1 MALSASCTAICTI
14 VKTRVCCGGPPADPT
29 TALALAF
36 QSMTG
41 SAMATPGNAKA
52 TATASSQRLGIG
64 KLEACARTEEGFIR
78 GLLREIQRDGP
89 TSAGG
94 PTGARGTRGKR
105 WWLRKAAGE
114 ITGPRGP
121 SAWRVAVQRWTERY
135 LAALFCEVR
144 RLLGPCA
151 GVSAPPIA
159 VRHGGRLRAQ
169 RSPRSAAAWYA
180 TCSPMKLAMK

>member
-52 TATASSQRLGIG
+52 TAAASSQRLGIG

-78 GLLREIQRDGP
+78 DSFGRYSGTDQR
-89 TSAGG
+89 AQ
-94 PTGARGTRGKR
+94 
-105 WWLRKAAGE
+105 
-114 ITGPRGP
+114 
-121 SAWRVAVQRWTERY
+121 AVQPARSRYSGKAVVVTEGGRGNY
-135 LAALFCEVR
+135 RPVRAVGLGRCSAPLARTLPGSAFFEAR

-151 GVSAPPIA
+151 GRPAPPIG
-159 VRHGGRLRAQ
+159 VRHGRRVRAQ
-169 RSPRSAAAWYA
+169 RSASAAAW
-180 TCSPMKLAMK
+180 

>member
-52 TATASSQRLGIG
+52 TAAASSQRLGIG

-94 PTGARGTRGKR
+94 PTGAIAVLGENGGGYGRRPGKLQAHAGRRPGALQCSVGQNAIWPRFFAKSGACWAHARECQHHPSRSGMEDACGLSDHRAARRRGTRR
-105 WWLRKAAGE
+105 A
-114 ITGPRGP
+114 
-121 SAWRVAVQRWTERY
+121 
-135 LAALFCEVR
+135 R
-144 RLLGPCA
+144 R
-151 GVSAPPIA
+151 
-159 VRHGGRLRAQ
+159 
-169 RSPRSAAAWYA
+169 
-180 TCSPMKLAMK
+180 